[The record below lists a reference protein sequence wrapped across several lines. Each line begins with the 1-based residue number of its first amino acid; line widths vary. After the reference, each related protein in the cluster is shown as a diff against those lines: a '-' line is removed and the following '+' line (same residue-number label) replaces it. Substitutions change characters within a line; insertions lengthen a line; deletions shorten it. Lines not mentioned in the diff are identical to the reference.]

1 MTDTFAQLGAILRVI
16 HPDMYAAGRDAIVRL
31 SENPDFVTRTEDLM
45 NILRIWAT
53 PFSALSVI
61 SNRAT
66 PIHIDTGARPAWPDI
81 LLTVGSY
88 RYAEMD
94 LPTLGYRLEY
104 RPNTIVAI
112 LSKAIP
118 HGVQACQ
125 VDRVCIAMYM
135 KDNVHSRL
143 GVRPAQWVRIS
154 DLMSSS

>member
-1 MTDTFAQLGAILRVI
+1 MTDALAHLGAILQVI
-16 HPDMYAAGRDAIVRL
+16 DPEMYAAGRDAIVRL
-31 SENPDFVTRTEDLM
+31 SENPAVATNAEDLM
-45 NILRIWAT
+45 DILRIWST

-66 PIHIDTGARPAWPDI
+66 PIHIDTGARHACPDI

-88 RYAEMD
+88 TYAEMD

-104 RPNTIVAI
+104 RPNTVVVI
-112 LSKAIP
+112 LSRAIP
-118 HGVQACQ
+118 HGVQACE

-143 GVRPAQWVRIS
+143 GVRPAQWVQMS
-154 DLMSSS
+154 DLR